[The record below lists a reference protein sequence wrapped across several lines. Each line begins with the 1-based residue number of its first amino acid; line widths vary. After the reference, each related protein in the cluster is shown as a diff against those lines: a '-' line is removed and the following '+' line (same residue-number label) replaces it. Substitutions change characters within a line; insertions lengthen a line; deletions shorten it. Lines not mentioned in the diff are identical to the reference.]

1 MNITQLTKQQVGSK
15 KYPRLF
21 RIKLGKVLMFIV
33 ALPIGTS
40 VLFPLAATMMIP
52 IKPSL
57 WAKDKIRELKIKRS
71 LR

>member
-1 MNITQLTKQQVGSK
+1 MNIKNQIKQQVGNK

-21 RIKLGKVLMFIV
+21 RIKLGKALMFIV

>member
-1 MNITQLTKQQVGSK
+1 MNWNKAIKQKVNGN
-15 KYPRLF
+15 KYKTLF
-21 RIKLGKVLMFIV
+21 RIKLGKILMVIV

-40 VLFPLAATMMIP
+40 ALFPLAAAMMIP

-57 WAKDKIRELKIKRS
+57 WAVDKIKYFKEWRS